1 MPSRCIFL
9 FRALR
14 ACSTLLSRTNT
25 CKCFP
30 IVLLSTPMPL
40 DLIGSKV
47 MTVYVAAIKGR
58 GIAAFYAENGAA
70 AMVRVLDPLFRD
82 DLMVLATDGL
92 PLWDGM
98 ADIQVRPA
106 FPEEEA
112 RWRASRAKAIRH
124 GNIEREDDTWI
135 AFLVALTDLDRRR
148 R

>member
-1 MPSRCIFL
+1 
-9 FRALR
+9 
-14 ACSTLLSRTNT
+14 
-25 CKCFP
+25 
-30 IVLLSTPMPL
+30 MPL
-40 DLIGSKV
+40 DLVGSKV

-58 GIAAFYAENGAA
+58 GIAALYAENGTA
-70 AMVRVLDPLFRD
+70 AMLRVLDRLFRD

-112 RWRASRAKAIRH
+112 RWHTSRAKAIRH

-135 AFLVALTDLDRRR
+135 AFLVALTDLDRRSG
-148 R
+148 

>member
-1 MPSRCIFL
+1 
-9 FRALR
+9 
-14 ACSTLLSRTNT
+14 
-25 CKCFP
+25 
-30 IVLLSTPMPL
+30 
-40 DLIGSKV
+40 

-70 AMVRVLDPLFRD
+70 AMVRVRDRLFRD

-92 PLWDGM
+92 SLWDGM

-135 AFLVALTDLDRRR
+135 AFHVNSPISTAEEDDRALAGARQFGAPGFSPPGKRG
-148 R
+148 